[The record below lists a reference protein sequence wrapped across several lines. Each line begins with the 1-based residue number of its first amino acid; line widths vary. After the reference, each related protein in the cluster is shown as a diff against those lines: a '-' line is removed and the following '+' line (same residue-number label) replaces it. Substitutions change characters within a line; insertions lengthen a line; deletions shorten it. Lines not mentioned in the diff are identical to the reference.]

1 MENKSLIGQ
10 VTQEQINSWK
20 AKYGSVFY
28 TTADNRIAYF
38 RKPNRKELSYAMRLQ
53 DDPLAMI
60 EMVLKSCC
68 IGGDDTFIK
77 EAEYLMGASAL
88 VEKLI
93 SVKKTEVGEL

>member
-10 VTQEQINSWK
+10 VEQEQIDAWK
-20 AKYGSVFY
+20 RQYGSVFY

-60 EMVLKSCC
+60 EMVLKSCR

>member
-1 MENKSLIGQ
+1 
-10 VTQEQINSWK
+10 
-20 AKYGSVFY
+20 
-28 TTADNRIAYF
+28 
-38 RKPNRKELSYAMRLQ
+38 MRLQ

-60 EMVLKSCC
+60 EMVFKSCR

-93 SVKKTEVGEL
+93 SVKKTEVGSFRKGGW

>member
-1 MENKSLIGQ
+1 
-10 VTQEQINSWK
+10 
-20 AKYGSVFY
+20 
-28 TTADNRIAYF
+28 
-38 RKPNRKELSYAMRLQ
+38 MRLQ

-60 EMVLKSCC
+60 EMVLKSCR

>member
-10 VTQEQINSWK
+10 ATQEQINSWK

-60 EMVLKSCC
+60 EMVLKSCR

-77 EAEYLMGASAL
+77 DAEYLMGASAL

-93 SVKKTEVGEL
+93 SVKKTEVGKL